1 MKQQNNSLTI
11 RIEDLL
17 VFESLTERQNEFFSK
32 WDNHEVQVL
41 YGSAGTGKTFI
52 SFYKAIEE
60 VLDKGT
66 HADTLVILRSAV
78 PSRDIGHLPGD
89 IDEKGAI
96 YELPYVEMCATLFN
110 RTDAYTRL
118 KEKKVLQFALTSF
131 VRGITFDNAIIL
143 VDEVQNMNYQE
154 LYSVMTR
161 VGYNSKIVFCGDF
174 KQTDIR
180 DGGLNK
186 FMSVLKL
193 MPNVAFYEFKKED
206 IVRSDIVKQFI
217 VAEEQYECKK
227 M

>member
-52 SFYKAIEE
+52 SFYKANEE

-66 HADTLVILRSAV
+66 HVDTLVILRSAV

-96 YELPYVEMCATLFN
+96 YELPYVEMCATMFN
-110 RTDAYTRL
+110 RPDAYYRL
-118 KEKKVLQFALTSF
+118 KEKKVIQFALTSF